1 MQAPWPPHIP
11 PPQRLPLATMVTVVQ
26 LAHVCGLIGLINFFL
41 LRAARRYL
49 SGHPSLQEKVVGAL
63 LTPLLIGD
71 VLHLALT
78 LWALGDIRWSLS
90 EWSVMLWLTVVLGLS
105 LLIPRIAWHLG
116 IGRYTESRD
125 GKGKGKGLGANVPL
139 SGRI

>member
-1 MQAPWPPHIP
+1 
-11 PPQRLPLATMVTVVQ
+11 MVTVVQ
-26 LAHVCGLIGLINFFL
+26 LAHVCGLLGLINFFL
-41 LRAARRYL
+41 LRAAHRYL
-49 SGHPSLQEKVVGAL
+49 SGHPALQEKLVAGL

-78 LWALGDIRWSLS
+78 LWALGDMRWNLS
-90 EWSVMLWLTVVLGLS
+90 EWTVMIWLTVLIGLS

>member
-1 MQAPWPPHIP
+1 MQAPWPAHIA

-26 LAHVCGLIGLINFFL
+26 LAHVCGLLGLINFFL

-49 SGHPSLQEKVVGAL
+49 SAHPALQEKVVSAL

-71 VLHLALT
+71 ILHLALT
-78 LWALGDIRWSLS
+78 FWALGDMRWNLS
-90 EWSVMLWLTVVLGLS
+90 EWSYMLWLTVVLGLS
-105 LLIPRIAWHLG
+105 LLIPRVAWHLG

-125 GKGKGKGLGANVPL
+125 GKGKRKELGANAPL
-139 SGRI
+139 SGRL

>member
-1 MQAPWPPHIP
+1 
-11 PPQRLPLATMVTVVQ
+11 MVTVVQ
-26 LAHVCGLIGLINFFL
+26 LAHVCGLLGLINFFVF
-41 LRAARRYL
+41 RAARRYL
-49 SGHPSLQEKVVGAL
+49 SGHPALQEKLVGAL

-78 LWALGDIRWSLS
+78 LWALGDIRWNLS
-90 EWSVMLWLTVVLGLS
+90 EWTVMLWLTVLLGLS
-105 LLIPRIAWHLG
+105 LLIPRVAWHLG
-116 IGRYTESRD
+116 IGRYSESRD